1 MQACQNTGFV
11 RAVLLKPDRQP
22 SERIQEDHGQPNC
35 LRWRLRLRV
44 ASALSTRQCT
54 HSRIKAEMFVFF
66 IICAI
71 IWPGSI
77 ILLFYP
83 LETMADAAGAPAEG
97 GEVQDLTA
105 YVQTLLQQMQDKF
118 QGN

>member
-1 MQACQNTGFV
+1 MHTFS
-11 RAVLLKPDRQP
+11 LKG
-22 SERIQEDHGQPNC
+22 QEE
-35 LRWRLRLRV
+35 
-44 ASALSTRQCT
+44 
-54 HSRIKAEMFVFF
+54 IFF

-77 ILLFYP
+77 SLLFYP